1 LISKLNEET
10 KYEKESNMAGEQ
22 KQECGQCVFD
32 LAELTKMYDFSG
44 KTVAITGGSGVL
56 GSEIV
61 CALVGCGANVASLDV
76 NIDAGKALVERLGER
91 GKQISLF
98 KCDVLDRENIFQTA
112 KEVVSRL
119 GKLDCLINGA
129 GGNKPQATTSADLKF
144 FDLPPDAIRW
154 VFDLNVLGTI
164 LPSQAFGKV
173 MAEQGYGNI
182 LNISSMNSYRP
193 LTRIP
198 AYSAAKAAVS
208 NFTQWLAV
216 HMAQEYS
223 PKIRVNAIAPGFFLT
238 NQNRFL
244 MTDKETGDWTPRGK
258 TVIAHT
264 PMGRLGDPKDLLGC
278 VLWLLSPASDFVT
291 GVVIPVDGGF
301 SAFSGV

>member
-1 LISKLNEET
+1 MTNI
-10 KYEKESNMAGEQ
+10 ESVEGS
-22 KQECGQCVFD
+22 FD

-44 KTVAITGGSGVL
+44 KTVAITGGTGVL
-56 GSEIV
+56 GSEIAG
-61 CALVGCGANVASLDV
+61 ALAGCGAQVAILGR
-76 NIDAGKALVERLGER
+76 NEEAGKALIERMGER
-91 GKQISLF
+91 GKQLSFF
-98 KCDVLDRENIFQTA
+98 KFNALDR
-112 KEVVSRL
+112 VSVAQAAQDVIQSM

-129 GGNKPQATTSADLKF
+129 GGNKPQATTSAELKF
-144 FDLPPDAIRW
+144 FDLPTDALRW

-164 LPSQAFGKV
+164 LPSQAFGKI
-173 MAEQGYGNI
+173 MAEQGYGVI
-182 LNISSMNSYRP
+182 LNISSMNAFRP

-223 PKIRVNAIAPGFFLT
+223 PKIRVNAIAPGFILT

-244 MTDKETGDWTPRGK
+244 LTDKETGEWTARGK
-258 TVIAHT
+258 TIVGHT
-264 PMGRLGDPKDLLGC
+264 PMGRLGESRDLLGC
-278 VLWLLSPASDFVT
+278 VLWLLSPASEFVT